1 MPARPVIGTRPF
13 SLIAERDGIGFERE
27 QAQLQIVLTY
37 LRNSQNIAPHYLLG
51 PSRGSRHLSRAR
63 QTLYYLLHI
72 CFGMS
77 FTRIAELV
85 HRDRTS
91 VSHGVRQIEDLRDQ
105 EAIDRYLHFAELAMH
120 RLFYAVADAKGDDD
134 DTGR

>member
-1 MPARPVIGTRPF
+1 MPARPAIGTRPF
-13 SLIAERDGIGFERE
+13 SLTAERDGVGQEKE
-27 QAQLQIVLTY
+27 QAQLQLVLTY
-37 LRNSQNIAPHYLLG
+37 LRNSQNIASHYLLG

-77 FTRIAELV
+77 FSRIAELV

-105 EAIDRYLHFAELAMH
+105 EAIDRYLHFAELALRH
-120 RLFYAVADAKGDDD
+120 LFYAATDATGDGYDS
-134 DTGR
+134 GR